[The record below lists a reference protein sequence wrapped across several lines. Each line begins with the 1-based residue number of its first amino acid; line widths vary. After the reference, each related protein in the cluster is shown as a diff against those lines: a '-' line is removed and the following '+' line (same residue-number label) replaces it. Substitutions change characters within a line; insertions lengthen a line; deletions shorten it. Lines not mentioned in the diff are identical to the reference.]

1 MINDLSKRI
10 QYLEE
15 KFAFQEQ
22 TVDALNDMILEQQKQ
37 INELEEQLVKLKQQ
51 LSYNMQQTADDQDP
65 PPPHY

>member
-1 MINDLSKRI
+1 MRNDLLERI

-22 TVDALNDMILEQQKQ
+22 TVDALNDVILDQQTQ
-37 INELEEQLVKLKQQ
+37 INDLEEKILKLNQQ
-51 LSYNMQQTADDQDP
+51 LSHNLQQAPEDQDP